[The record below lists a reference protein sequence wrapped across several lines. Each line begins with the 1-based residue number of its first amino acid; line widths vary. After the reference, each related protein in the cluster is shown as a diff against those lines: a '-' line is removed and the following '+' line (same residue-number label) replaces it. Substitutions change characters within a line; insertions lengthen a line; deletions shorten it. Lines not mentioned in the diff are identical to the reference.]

1 VKKQIDSG
9 VSSQPELVYGCLI
22 CFKEIF
28 RELCLNLLKSV
39 HVIVCTMGKTLA
51 LLMQWEGMK
60 MARWLLVLLSVL
72 SLSTGLKGHAATA
85 SQFEQREVD
94 QSRYIA
100 IANPSGVN
108 AEGETAYQLL
118 ILGQMDDS
126 RACWG
131 EIGSNPVAV
140 DMFLLEF
147 DFTNICSRSTDS
159 NGYSVRLAGQD
170 WGLEYS
176 LRIVRQNNDLVLIA
190 INNREFRGPRIEVG
204 RTYGIPEGPAK
215 IILNPGWRLTQRTF
229 EGNPLGHIYVTHD
242 EALPVLI
249 AAVQAPNATD
259 QQPEAIA
266 PANPQ
271 VSYPE
276 TSTSVIPEGIEGV
289 PVDGGAP
296 VEAAPTSVDSA
307 SAPAIEAEMP
317 SISIPTSDPA
327 PAIATEPT
335 PAPTPLPEVAPS
347 IELEREVEFS
357 QTPASPVN
365 PSDSSVPAPVED
377 LLTPTNSIP
386 QQPNTL
392 PPPPPDIAT
401 VLGFNYRVVVYTDTP
416 EQQDQVRALVPDAFL
431 IALHGR
437 PAMQAGLFAELS
449 DAEQLQQRLTSQNL
463 PAEVVP
469 VNPQ

>member
-1 VKKQIDSG
+1 
-9 VSSQPELVYGCLI
+9 
-22 CFKEIF
+22 
-28 RELCLNLLKSV
+28 
-39 HVIVCTMGKTLA
+39 MG
-51 LLMQWEGMK
+51 
-60 MARWLLVLLSVL
+60 RWLLVLLSVL
-72 SLSTGLKGHAATA
+72 SLGGGLRGHAATA
-85 SQFEQREVD
+85 SQFEQREID

-176 LRIVRQNNDLVLIA
+176 LRIIRRDNDLVLIA
-190 INNREFRGPRIEVG
+190 TNNREFRGPRIEIG
-204 RTYGIPEGPAK
+204 RTYGIPDGPAK

-229 EGNPLGHIYVTHD
+229 EGNPLGHIYVTND

-249 AAVQAPNATD
+249 AAVQSPNQTD
-259 QQPEAIA
+259 QQTNAIA
-266 PANPQ
+266 PVNPQ

-276 TSTSVIPEGIEGV
+276 PSTTITPEIVEGV
-289 PVDGGAP
+289 PLAGIEP
-296 VEAAPTSVDSA
+296 NNSAPTLVD
-307 SAPAIEAEMP
+307 PALTPATEAEMP
-317 SISIPTSDPA
+317 PDLT
-327 PAIATEPT
+327 T
-335 PAPTPLPEVAPS
+335 PPSVLQPE
-347 IELEREVEFS
+347 ELEREVEFS
-357 QTPASPVN
+357 QTPASSS
-365 PSDSSVPAPVED
+365 SDPASPTSAAVGD

-386 QQPNTL
+386 QQPDAT

-416 EQQDQVRALVPDAFL
+416 EQQDQVRTLVPDAFL
-431 IALHGR
+431 IALNGR
-437 PAMQAGLFAELS
+437 PAMQAGLFVELN
-449 DAEQLQQRLTSQNL
+449 DAEQLQQRLINQNL
-463 PAEVVP
+463 SAEVLP